1 MINVTGVSES
11 RVAPAA
17 AYYANQKDQSIII
30 VSTDVRAKRLASDL
44 SFFVQDKEI
53 ITLPE
58 EEQFLL
64 RYAAKN
70 QDHMLTR
77 LRALK
82 ALRTGQPVVVIAPAS
97 AAVKKIAPHSS
108 FEKSSFRLRLGEEV
122 DLDKIKG
129 KLVALGYERREMIDA
144 RGQFSVRGGI
154 LDIYTPDGETPYRIE
169 FFGAEVDS
177 IRAFDI
183 DSQRSLETLQS
194 VEIYPAEEI
203 LSEREI
209 FQSAEQKIGKAY
221 REAAKKAAV
230 TSEELS
236 EKIGATG
243 EELREYAAHAANLQL
258 LENYIHYFYDHTEYL
273 WDYMDDGCVMI
284 DDPER
289 VEETLQLRTEELR
302 EDFGVML
309 ERGQVIAEDAAV
321 ITDKTDFRKVYSKPG
336 TVVFTPF
343 PKRVAGVDSFDR
355 VYNLQSRQVLTFHG
369 KMNVLESELKAY
381 VKKGYRVTIVCSS
394 QERLENLREFAE
406 RIGLLEKL
414 NFAQGSLT
422 AGIDLPTEK
431 VCYISESDIFE
442 TRKKTRRKKYK
453 DKGQKLQSFADMREG
468 DFVVHE
474 NHGIGKFVG
483 IEQLTVQ
490 GEKKDYIKIKYA
502 GNDMLYVPVEQMD
515 IVQKYIGSDG
525 GAPRINKLSGGEWKA
540 TKAKAKAA
548 IAVMAKDLIDLYAAR
563 SMKPGHSFGKDT
575 VWQSLRM
582 PSLMRKP
589 AISCARSRKSSR
601 TWKSLFRW
609 IVCFAEM
616 WALAR
621 PRSPRGHCSNVWQT
635 VCRPRYWC
643 RRQFWPISITTP

>member
-236 EKIGATG
+236 EKIRATG

-394 QERLENLREFAE
+394 QERLENLR
-406 RIGLLEKL
+406 
-414 NFAQGSLT
+414 
-422 AGIDLPTEK
+422 
-431 VCYISESDIFE
+431 V
-442 TRKKTRRKKYK
+442 RR
-453 DKGQKLQSFADMREG
+453 ADR
-468 DFVVHE
+468 
-474 NHGIGKFVG
+474 
-483 IEQLTVQ
+483 
-490 GEKKDYIKIKYA
+490 
-502 GNDMLYVPVEQMD
+502 
-515 IVQKYIGSDG
+515 
-525 GAPRINKLSGGEWKA
+525 
-540 TKAKAKAA
+540 
-548 IAVMAKDLIDLYAAR
+548 
-563 SMKPGHSFGKDT
+563 SFGKT
-575 VWQSLRM
+575 ELRTGK
-582 PSLMRKP
+582 SDCGHRHSDGEGLLYQRK
-589 AISCARSRKSSR
+589 
-601 TWKSLFRW
+601 
-609 IVCFAEM
+609 
-616 WALAR
+616 
-621 PRSPRGHCSNVWQT
+621 
-635 VCRPRYWC
+635 RYL
-643 RRQFWPISITTP
+643 